1 MQPEQFKGP
10 SESIQ
15 VPRQTEISKNKRI
28 GKLLG
33 IIILILLSVG
43 GVSFGICS
51 AIVGQNEKQAFET
64 QIAVLEEEKAS
75 LVADLENTQI
85 SSEYLYIPEWGIKIK
100 MPEELVGN
108 VSYLFNGNELNVIDK
123 SGLELGVS
131 TADMIGDDNAILSVV
146 RNLVGEVDFEN
157 CLTGCAE
164 YITTIDGYDYSGM
177 LSANNTQVFETTL
190 LKDLLNGENY
200 SEI

>member
-15 VPRQTEISKNKRI
+15 VPQQTEISKNKRI

-33 IIILILLSVG
+33 IIILILLAVG

-75 LVADLENTQI
+75 LVADLENAQI

-108 VSYLFNGNELNVIDK
+108 VSYLFNGNI
-123 SGLELGVS
+123 
-131 TADMIGDDNAILSVV
+131 
-146 RNLVGEVDFEN
+146 NLD
-157 CLTGCAE
+157 
-164 YITTIDGYDYSGM
+164 
-177 LSANNTQVFETTL
+177 
-190 LKDLLNGENY
+190 
-200 SEI
+200 